1 MEAIRRTWEKPQVFR
16 EDTPEFEGGSV
27 DEFLSGEKDG
37 PSARGCREEKGEGY
51 PDVFIRQPHLK
62 SRDAGLIVATA

>member
-1 MEAIRRTWEKPQVFR
+1 MEAIRRTWEKPQVFG
-16 EDTPEFEGGSV
+16 EDTPEFEGGGA

-51 PDVFIRQPHLK
+51 PDVFIR
-62 SRDAGLIVATA
+62 